1 MKYITMNMGQ
11 ESNNSIKKADLSRY
25 GITSRLL
32 MKEALRKGY
41 QVTTV
46 PGRLVTSH
54 VVRCEKDGKE
64 LYFYNL
70 NTALNPSYAVQVNED
85 RIWTNNILH
94 QAHIQI
100 PDTYPLKINRL
111 ENVVIDDT
119 LRKMLESHEC
129 LVVKPAAVNRSNS
142 ISISA
147 RDEESLLRAIRHVY
161 QNNGRQPDMIVQQMV
176 FGREYH
182 FLVLNKKVIAV
193 AHRRSPCVVGDGIS
207 TIQTLISKKNN
218 NYPKHDNGHTSLVAR
233 IDIEDVLRHKGVHF
247 LQQVPKKGY
256 VAEVLDT
263 LDLSRGGEAVDV
275 TSYVSDELKTIA
287 IQAAS
292 ACFLGIAGV
301 DIITNNISG
310 DGRDSY
316 VVRVKASPGIRIH
329 QFPTEGK
336 SRNVARKLFHAIE
349 KTAHPIG
356 KKIVMI
362 GRVEKVALPDFISE
376 KFKARIDTGATVS
389 SIWASDIRV
398 DKTGL
403 YCKLFGEGS
412 PMYTGEE
419 LHFSEYSMRSVRSSN
434 GYEELRYQ
442 VVINVS
448 LAGRRVKAK
457 VTLADRSGQIYPMLI
472 GRNILRNKFIVHV
485 AEGDI
490 DKKAESSNRQELRQN
505 GLQ

>member
-1 MKYITMNMGQ
+1 MNMEQ
-11 ESNNSIKKADLSRY
+11 ESNNNIKKADLSRY

-46 PGRLVTSH
+46 PGRLATSH

-85 RIWTNNILH
+85 KIWTNNILH
-94 QAHIQI
+94 QSHIQI
-100 PDTYPLKINRL
+100 PDTYPLKINRP
-111 ENVVIDDT
+111 EDVVIDDT
-119 LRKMLESHEC
+119 LRKMLESYER
-129 LVVKPAAVNRSNS
+129 LVVKSATANYSNNVLVN
-142 ISISA
+142 A
-147 RDEESLLRAIRHVY
+147 GDEEGLLRAIHHVY
-161 QNNGRQPDMIVQQMV
+161 QNSGGQPDIIVQQMV
-176 FGREYH
+176 FGQEYR

-193 AHRRSPCVVGDGIS
+193 AYRRPPYIVGDGVS
-207 TIQTLISKKNN
+207 TIRTLISKKNN
-218 NYPKHDNGHTSLVAR
+218 NCSKHGNRHTSLVAK
-233 IDIEDVLRHKGVHF
+233 INIEDVLRHKGAHF
-247 LQQVPKKGY
+247 LQQVPEKGS
-256 VAEVLDT
+256 VVEILDT
-263 LDLSRGGEAVDV
+263 LNLSRGGEAVDV

-292 ACFLGIAGV
+292 ACFLGIAGI
-301 DIITNNISG
+301 DIVTDNISG
-310 DGRDSY
+310 DGNDSY
-316 VVRVKASPGIRIH
+316 VVRVKASPGIRMH

-336 SRNVARKLFHAIE
+336 PRNVARKLFHAIE

-362 GRVEKVALPDFISE
+362 GRVEKVALPDFINE

-398 DKTGL
+398 NKTGL

-412 PMYTGEE
+412 PVYTGEE

-490 DKKAESSNRQELRQN
+490 DKKVESSNRQELRQN

>member
-1 MKYITMNMGQ
+1 MYMEQ
-11 ESNNSIKKADLSRY
+11 ESKNSIKKADLSRY
-25 GITSRLL
+25 GITPRLL

-46 PGRLVTSH
+46 PGRLATSR

-85 RIWTNNILH
+85 KIWTNNILH
-94 QAHIQI
+94 QSHIQT
-100 PDTYPLKINRL
+100 PDTYPLKINRP
-111 ENVVIDDT
+111 EDVVIDDT
-119 LRKMLESHEC
+119 LRKMLESYER
-129 LVVKPAAVNRSNS
+129 LVVKSATANYSNNVLVN
-142 ISISA
+142 A
-147 RDEESLLRAIRHVY
+147 GDKEGLLRAIHRVY
-161 QNNGRQPDMIVQQMV
+161 QNSGGQPDIIVQQMV
-176 FGREYH
+176 FGQEYR

-193 AHRRSPCVVGDGIS
+193 AYRRPPYVVGDGVS
-207 TIQTLISKKNN
+207 TIRTLISKKNN
-218 NYPKHDNGHTSLVAR
+218 NCSKHGNRHASLVAK
-233 IDIEDVLRHKGVHF
+233 INIEDVSRHKGVHF
-247 LQQVPKKGY
+247 LQQVPEKGS
-256 VAEVLDT
+256 VVEVLDT
-263 LDLSRGGEAVDV
+263 LNLSRGGEAVDV

-292 ACFLGIAGV
+292 ACFLGIAGI
-301 DIITNNISG
+301 DIVTGNLSG
-310 DGRDSY
+310 DGNDSY
-316 VVRVKASPGIRIH
+316 VVRVKASPEIRMH

-336 SRNVARKLFHAIE
+336 PRNVARKLFHAIE
-349 KTAHPIG
+349 RTAHPIG

-362 GRVEKVALPDFISE
+362 GRVEKVALPDFINE

-412 PMYTGEE
+412 PVYTGEE

-448 LAGRRVKAK
+448 LAGKRVKAK

>member
-1 MKYITMNMGQ
+1 MNMGQ

-193 AHRRSPCVVGDGIS
+193 AHVD
-207 TIQTLISKKNN
+207 
-218 NYPKHDNGHTSLVAR
+218 HH
-233 IDIEDVLRHKGVHF
+233 VL
-247 LQQVPKKGY
+247 LEMEYQQYKP
-256 VAEVLDT
+256 
-263 LDLSRGGEAVDV
+263 
-275 TSYVSDELKTIA
+275 
-287 IQAAS
+287 
-292 ACFLGIAGV
+292 
-301 DIITNNISG
+301 
-310 DGRDSY
+310 
-316 VVRVKASPGIRIH
+316 
-329 QFPTEGK
+329 
-336 SRNVARKLFHAIE
+336 
-349 KTAHPIG
+349 
-356 KKIVMI
+356 
-362 GRVEKVALPDFISE
+362 
-376 KFKARIDTGATVS
+376 
-389 SIWASDIRV
+389 
-398 DKTGL
+398 
-403 YCKLFGEGS
+403 
-412 PMYTGEE
+412 
-419 LHFSEYSMRSVRSSN
+419 
-434 GYEELRYQ
+434 
-442 VVINVS
+442 
-448 LAGRRVKAK
+448 
-457 VTLADRSGQIYPMLI
+457 
-472 GRNILRNKFIVHV
+472 
-485 AEGDI
+485 
-490 DKKAESSNRQELRQN
+490 
-505 GLQ
+505 

>member
-256 VAEVLDT
+256 VVEVLDT

-362 GRVEKVALPDFISE
+362 GRVEKPDFISE

>member
-1 MKYITMNMGQ
+1 MNMEQ
-11 ESNNSIKKADLSRY
+11 ESKNSIKKADLSRY
-25 GITSRLL
+25 GITPRLL

-46 PGRLVTSH
+46 PGRLTTSH

-85 RIWTNNILH
+85 KIWTNNILH

-100 PDTYPLKINRL
+100 PDTYPLKINRP
-111 ENVVIDDT
+111 EDVVIDDT
-119 LRKMLESHEC
+119 LRKMLEAYER
-129 LVVKPAAVNRSNS
+129 LVVKSATANYSNNVLVN
-142 ISISA
+142 A
-147 RDEESLLRAIRHVY
+147 GDEKSLLRAIHHVY
-161 QNNGRQPDMIVQQMV
+161 QNSGGQPDIIVQQMV
-176 FGREYH
+176 FGQEYR

-193 AHRRSPCVVGDGIS
+193 ACRRPPYIVGDGVS
-207 TIQTLISKKNN
+207 TIQTLISRKNN
-218 NYPKHDNGHTSLVAR
+218 NCSKHGNRHARLVAK
-233 IDIEDVLRHKGVHF
+233 IDIEDVSRHKGAYF
-247 LQQVPKKGY
+247 LQQVPEKGRA
-256 VAEVLDT
+256 VEVLDT
-263 LDLSRGGEAVDV
+263 LNLSRGGEAVDV

-292 ACFLGIAGV
+292 ACFLGIAGI
-301 DIITNNISG
+301 DIVTDNISG
-310 DGRDSY
+310 DGNDSY
-316 VVRVKASPGIRIH
+316 VVRVKASPGIRMH

-336 SRNVARKLFHAIE
+336 PRNVARKLFHVIE

-362 GRVEKVALPDFISE
+362 GRVEKVALPDLVNE

-412 PMYTGEE
+412 PVYTGEE

>member
-1 MKYITMNMGQ
+1 MHHYEYGARKQEQYQKSRPVTVSHYFSITNEGG
-11 ESNNSIKKADLSRY
+11 AP
-25 GITSRLL
+25 
-32 MKEALRKGY
+32 KGY

-46 PGRLVTSH
+46 PGRLATSH

-85 RIWTNNILH
+85 KIWTNNILH

-100 PDTYPLKINRL
+100 PDTYPLRISRP

-119 LRKMLESHEC
+119 LRKMLESHEH
-129 LVVKPAAVNRSNS
+129 LVVKPATANYSDDTPV
-142 ISISA
+142 SA
-147 RDEESLLRAIRHVY
+147 GDEESLLRAIHHVY
-161 QNNGRQPDMIVQQMV
+161 QNSGGQPEVIVQQMV
-176 FGREYH
+176 FGQEYR

-193 AHRRSPCVVGDGIS
+193 TYRRPPYVVGDGMS
-207 TIQTLISKKNN
+207 TIRTLISKKNN
-218 NYPKHDNGHTSLVAR
+218 CSKYGDRHASLVAK
-233 IDIEDVLRHKGVHF
+233 INIEDVSRHKGAHF
-247 LQQVPKKGY
+247 LQQVPEKGS
-256 VAEVLDT
+256 VVEVLDT
-263 LDLSRGGEAVDV
+263 LNLSRGGEAVDV

-292 ACFLGIAGV
+292 ACFLGIAGI
-301 DIITNNISG
+301 DIVTGNISG
-310 DGRDSY
+310 DGNDSY
-316 VVRVKASPGIRIH
+316 VVRVKASPGIRMH

-336 SRNVARKLFHAIE
+336 PRNVARKLFHAIE

-362 GRVEKVALPDFISE
+362 GRVEKVALPDFINE

-412 PMYTGEE
+412 PVYTGEE

-448 LAGRRVKAK
+448 LAGKRVKAK

>member
-1 MKYITMNMGQ
+1 MNMEQ
-11 ESNNSIKKADLSRY
+11 ESKNSIKKADLSRY
-25 GITSRLL
+25 RITSRLL

-46 PGRLVTSH
+46 PGRLATSH

-85 RIWTNNILH
+85 KIWTNNILH

-100 PDTYPLKINRL
+100 PDTYPLRISRP
-111 ENVVIDDT
+111 ENAVIDDT
-119 LRKMLESHEC
+119 LRKMLESHEH
-129 LVVKPAAVNRSNS
+129 LVVKPATANYSDDTPV
-142 ISISA
+142 SA
-147 RDEESLLRAIRHVY
+147 GDEESLLRAIHHVY
-161 QNNGRQPDMIVQQMV
+161 QNSGGQPEVIVQQMV
-176 FGREYH
+176 FGQEYR

-193 AHRRSPCVVGDGIS
+193 TYRRPPYVVGDGMS
-207 TIQTLISKKNN
+207 TIRTLISKKNN
-218 NYPKHDNGHTSLVAR
+218 CSKYGDRHASLVAK
-233 IDIEDVLRHKGVHF
+233 INIEDVSRHKGTHF
-247 LQQVPKKGY
+247 LQQVPEKGS
-256 VAEVLDT
+256 VVEVLDT

-292 ACFLGIAGV
+292 ACFLGIAGI
-301 DIITNNISG
+301 DIVTGNISG
-310 DGRDSY
+310 DGNDSY
-316 VVRVKASPGIRIH
+316 VVRVKASPGIRMH

-362 GRVEKVALPDFISE
+362 GRVEKVALPDFINE

-412 PMYTGEE
+412 PVYTGEE

-448 LAGRRVKAK
+448 LAGKRVKAK